1 MESKTNLKYALI
13 ALGAWLGLSA
23 ILGSIQLHFLTQ
35 AWWPIVLGVILG
47 IIIFYLHFLI
57 YQKYSQKKSWA
68 RKILY
73 AYAFVNL
80 IPLML
85 QLSLL
90 KEQGID
96 NIVSAVIALII
107 IYSLD

>member
-1 MESKTNLKYALI
+1 MANRKLKYLLM
-13 ALGAWLGLSA
+13 ALGSWLGLTV

-35 AWWPIVLGVILG
+35 AWWPIPLG
-47 IIIFYLHFLI
+47 IIFGAGIFYFHIFL

-68 RKILY
+68 RKTLYLY
-73 AYAFVNL
+73 AFINL

-96 NIVSAVIALII
+96 NVVSAVIAFLI
-107 IYSLD
+107 IYSLE